1 MANTQHSR
9 HTVEAKDGH
18 TIHVQTWQPND
29 ETRGVVQL
37 LHGLGE
43 HSNRYSRFGE
53 ACAAQGYALVAH
65 DHRGHGEHCET
76 YGFFAAADGWHK
88 VVHDAL
94 VVQDDARS
102 RFPDSPVLL
111 FGHSMGS
118 YIAQAFTMEYSTPLA
133 GLLLSGSTWPSALL
147 TLPAR
152 LIAVFESWR
161 IGKEGRSNFLNK
173 LAFGD
178 FNKPFEPAQTEMD
191 WLSRDAEEVAKYV
204 ADPLCGGAYTNQLWR
219 DLLRGLSEI
228 SKETALRRIPPDL
241 PIMIMG
247 GADDPVGG
255 DDGLGKL
262 AFHYAHSGHSRLK
275 VKIYPEG
282 RHEMLNETNRDDV
295 TADLLE
301 WITACFDRARTMTK
315 D

>member
-1 MANTQHSR
+1 MSNAQHSR
-9 HTVEAKDGH
+9 HTIEASDGH
-18 TIHVQTWQPND
+18 VIHVQSWRPAAEPQ
-29 ETRGVVQL
+29 GVVQL

-43 HSNRYSRFGE
+43 HSNRYARFGE
-53 ACAAQGYALVAH
+53 ACAGAGYVLVAH
-65 DHRGHGEHCET
+65 DHRGHGEYCET
-76 YGFFAAADGWHK
+76 YGFFATEEGWHK
-88 VVHDAL
+88 VVKDAL
-94 VVQDDARS
+94 AVQEDARS
-102 RFPDSPVLL
+102 KYPELPLVL

-118 YIAQAFTMEYSTPLA
+118 YIAQAFAMEFSTPLA

-161 IGKEGRSNFLNK
+161 IGKKGRSKFLNK

-191 WLSRDAEEVAKYV
+191 WLSRDGEEVAKYV
-204 ADPLCGGAYTNQLWR
+204 SDPLCGGEYTNQLWR

-228 SKETALRRIPPDL
+228 SKEAALRRIPSEL

-262 AFHYAHSGHSRLK
+262 AFHYAQTGHSRLK

-282 RHEMLNETNRDDV
+282 RHEMLNETNRDEV

-301 WITACFDRARTMTK
+301 WISACIDRAR
-315 D
+315 